1 MKLTGVIA
9 ALTLAALIVPATA
22 GLDASSRPGVPGRP
36 NIIIILAD
44 DLGWGDLGVYGAHKI
59 DTPNCDRLASEGIV
73 FTDAHSSSAVCS
85 PSRYSLLTGR
95 YGWRTWLKNGILL
108 EHMPL
113 LIEPGRLTLPEM
125 LRRTGYATA
134 CIGKWH
140 LGWGD
145 EIDVDWN
152 GEVAPGPLETGF
164 DYFFGIPFSHN
175 SSLQKSLY
183 VKNRRVHGLRE
194 GESINDVKVISRI
207 RRRLDTTAERLTSA
221 AVAWIERNSAAP
233 FFLYFPTT
241 NVHMP
246 WRPGRQFL
254 GSSRASLYGDFVVEF
269 DWIVG
274 QIVDAV
280 EREGIAERTLIVVTS
295 DNGAHKLT
303 SMMAHA
309 SNGRWRGRKGDI
321 YEAGHRVPFI
331 AKWPGRIAPGVKS
344 DDTISLVDL
353 MATCAAIVGYEL
365 PDSSAEDS
373 CDLLPVLT
381 GESLDGPVR
390 EATVFHSVTG
400 MFAIRQGKW
409 KLIDGQGRG
418 NVPVPEVWAAVR
430 LEARFVPRR
439 DPQTGAFRDVWYDFR
454 IDDPSPDEPPGQLY
468 DLESDPGETVNLWD
482 DHPEVVGRLLTL
494 LESCRRP

>member
-1 MKLTGVIA
+1 MRLPGVIA
-9 ALTLAALIVPATA
+9 VLTAAALVAPAA
-22 GLDASSRPGVPGRP
+22 ARPDAASPP

-59 DTPNCDRLASEGIV
+59 DTPNCDRLASEGIR

-85 PSRYSLLTGR
+85 PSRYSVLTGR

-113 LIEPGRLTLPEM
+113 LIERGRLTLPEM
-125 LRRTGYATA
+125 LRRSGYATA

-145 EIDVDWN
+145 EIDPDWN
-152 GEVAPGPLETGF
+152 GEVSPGPLETGF
-164 DYFFGIPFSHN
+164 DYFFGLPFSQ
-175 SSLQKSLY
+175 SSSPQQRVY
-183 VKNRRVHGLRE
+183 IKNRKVHGLRE
-194 GESINDVKVISRI
+194 GESIGDMKVWPRI
-207 RRRLDTTAERLTSA
+207 RRRLDTTAELLTSA
-221 AVAWIERNSAAP
+221 AVAWIERNSDGP

-241 NVHMP
+241 NVHVP

-280 EREGIAERTLIVVTS
+280 HRAGISERTLIVVTS
-295 DNGAHKLT
+295 DNGANKLI
-303 SMMAHA
+303 SMMEHDP
-309 SNGRWRGRKGDI
+309 NGRWRGRKGDV

-331 AKWPGRIAPGVKS
+331 ARWPGRIAPDFKS
-344 DDTISLVDL
+344 NETISLVDL

-373 CDLLPVLT
+373 YDLLPVLT
-381 GESLDGPVR
+381 GEALDGPVR
-390 EATVFHSVTG
+390 EGTVFHSVSG
-400 MFAIRQGKW
+400 MFAIRQGRW
-409 KLIDGQGRG
+409 KLIDGQGGG
-418 NVPVPEVWAAVR
+418 NVPFPEVWSVVR
-430 LEARFVPRR
+430 QEARFLPRR
-439 DPQTGAFRDVWYDFR
+439 DPRTGGFRDVWYDFR
-454 IDDPSPDEPPGQLY
+454 TDDPSPDEPPGQLY
-468 DLESDPGETVNLWD
+468 DLDSDPGETVNLWNE
-482 DHPEVVGRLLTL
+482 HPEVVARLLAM
-494 LESCRRP
+494 LESYRRQ